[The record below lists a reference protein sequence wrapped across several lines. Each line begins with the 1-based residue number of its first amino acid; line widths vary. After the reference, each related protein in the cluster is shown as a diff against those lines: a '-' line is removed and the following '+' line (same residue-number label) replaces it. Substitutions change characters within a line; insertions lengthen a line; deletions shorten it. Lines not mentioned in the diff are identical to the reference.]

1 MLKDNKNMKRALTLI
16 SRCSAITLCVV
27 LSLSMFFTAWAH
39 AFGDENAIAETK
51 VGRDQLIA
59 ILSVPTIQKELEL
72 SDEQVAQIAA
82 IKRVPFAVTFSE
94 AIAPLKTILTDKQ
107 LKEFKKTALP
117 GLMVRAFLVAEVRD
131 ALELTPEQMTSIAA
145 VQAKLRTQLQP
156 FQDKINQGGSPK
168 NYAEAMQLER
178 DTAAFHED
186 AYVEALQLLTIEQRK
201 KWEEI
206 AKPLPIRNKKG
217 GS

>member
-1 MLKDNKNMKRALTLI
+1 MVN
-16 SRCSAITLCVV
+16 V
-27 LSLSMFFTAWAH
+27 LSQSRPKLLCAGLCLAVLIIAEVLASPDA
-39 AFGDENAIAETK
+39 DAIVETK

-59 ILSVPTIQKELEL
+59 ILSVPSIQRDLEL
-72 SDEQVAQIAA
+72 SNEQVAQIAA
-82 IKRVPFAVTFSE
+82 IKQVPFTVTFSE

-107 LKEFKKTALP
+107 FKEFKRTALP